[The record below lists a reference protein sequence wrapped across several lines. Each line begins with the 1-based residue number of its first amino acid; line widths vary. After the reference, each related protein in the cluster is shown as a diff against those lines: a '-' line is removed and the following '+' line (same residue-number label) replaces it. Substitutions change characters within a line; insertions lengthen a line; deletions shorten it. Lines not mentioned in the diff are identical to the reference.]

1 MVLLCLAL
9 AKDESKLVI
18 SGCPVLLPCELVTD
32 GVEATIDDNGLVL
45 ASSEEAGEEREAFPA
60 SGVLVLLCLALAIV
74 ESMLVINECSA
85 LWLPAGTVEAAV
97 VALPDTACVLAKS
110 DEPCAASVELPTK
123 EGSGRDWVALP
134 GADSVLLML
143 E

>member
-9 AKDESKLVI
+9 AEDESKLVI

-45 ASSEEAGEEREAFPA
+45 ASSEEAGEERQALPASGVLVLLCLALASTESMLVIGGCPVLLTCEPVADALDDHEWVFVRSEEAGEDREAFPA

-85 LWLPAGTVEAAV
+85 L
-97 VALPDTACVLAKS
+97 
-110 DEPCAASVELPTK
+110 
-123 EGSGRDWVALP
+123 
-134 GADSVLLML
+134 
-143 E
+143 